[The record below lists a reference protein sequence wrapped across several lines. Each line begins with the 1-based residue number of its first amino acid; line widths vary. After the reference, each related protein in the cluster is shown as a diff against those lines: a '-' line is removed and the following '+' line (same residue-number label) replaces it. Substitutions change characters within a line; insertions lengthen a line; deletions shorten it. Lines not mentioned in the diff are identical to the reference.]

1 MIWFVLACTGTEES
15 KPDSSPVYYGDVDA
29 IIQEH
34 CTRCHTTGGQAMS
47 FDKAEDVQAMAPTIL
62 AYLDSGYMPP
72 PAPDP
77 ECRDYHGSDR
87 LVLDDT
93 ERSRVKAW
101 VNTGAA
107 LGEEKNA
114 SPPVALPT
122 LYPWD
127 VELRAPLPYTPSF
140 EDGENDYRCFR
151 MPLNN
156 ADTVYLTGF
165 EALVDNP
172 AIVHHVVIYD
182 ATGARAPEDPGGFA
196 CNGFGES
203 GWEFVAGWAPGGEPG
218 SLPEGLGIPM
228 APNSELVL
236 QMHYYNSFDG
246 ADQEVDQSG
255 YGLILADSVEHEVMV
270 FSLGTYN
277 FVVPAG
283 NPAYESAIVFPWKRR
298 YGIGHVLG
306 VFPHMHL
313 LGTAFDLNVTHP
325 DSTQTC
331 LSKLKKWDFHN
342 QVTSFFKEES
352 LIQEGDSVF
361 LRCEWDNSS
370 GNPNQSSDPPQDVS
384 WGEGTTEEMCF
395 GFTYLWL
402 E

>member
-29 IIQEH
+29 IVQEH
-34 CTRCHTTGGQAMS
+34 CARCHTTGGQAMS
-47 FDKAEDVQAMAPTIL
+47 FDNPEDVKNLAPTIL
-62 AYLDSGYMPP
+62 AYLEAGTMPP

-87 LVLDDT
+87 LILDDT

-101 VNTGAA
+101 VNAGAE
-107 LGEEKNA
+107 LGDPEKA
-114 SPPVALPT
+114 SAPVPLPT

-127 VELRAPLPYTPSF
+127 LELRAPTPYTPTF
-140 EDGENDYRCFR
+140 ADGENDYRCFR

-156 ADTVYLTGF
+156 PDTMYLTGF

-182 ATGARAPEDPGGFA
+182 ATGARASDDPTGFT
-196 CNGFGES
+196 CNGFGEN
-203 GWEFVAGWAPGGEPG
+203 GWQFVAGWAPGGEPG
-218 SLPEGLGIPM
+218 SLPEGLGIPLE
-228 APNSELVL
+228 PNTELVL

-246 ADQEVDQSG
+246 ADREVDQSG
-255 YGLILADSVEHEVMV
+255 YGLIVEEAVDQEVMV
-270 FSLGTYN
+270 FSLGTYD

-283 NPAYESAIVFPWKRR
+283 NPNFESAIVFPWKRQ
-298 YGIGHVLG
+298 YGIGHILG

-325 DSTQTC
+325 DATQTC
-331 LSKLKKWDFHN
+331 MSRMKKWDFHN
-342 QVTSFFKEES
+342 QVTSFFNEEV
-352 LIQEGDSVF
+352 LVENGDSVF